1 MAALMGFL
9 SPHITFAEIVNIRA
23 NADMS
28 YSQSKATSAL
38 GETSSS
44 WSLNQNYRLNLSK
57 SLTRTITF
65 RGDVSLSISDSKG
78 GERRERI
85 FPFFTL
91 NFSPPRLARRW
102 YNLNFSYNVTQTVPS
117 EGVNIRSTHT
127 SASLN
132 LPFERWPAISLNYNR
147 STQQDDLSPHI
158 LDSVNNSIGLQ
169 TSYGFEFL
177 GTEASTSYSFSGDI
191 TESKPVETKSENVN
205 HFVGI
210 GFSRDFWK
218 ERIST
223 SANFGFRYTQFTTES
238 LGAPQR
244 FQTGVPA
251 NQGVSGIFTGTPFDA
266 TDPFFTN
273 NALIDGNIN
282 ASAGI
287 NLDTQSSNIVIGFD
301 TAQELNEINLNITT
315 ALTKAIIDTLLFGW
329 QLFTSDDGISWTSF
343 GVQFPVYEEIPSR
356 RFVFS
361 FTERTARFF
370 RLVNTN
376 APNTGSPIDVSEME
390 GLGFILATPSQSFT
404 NTQTADFG
412 GFGIS
417 FAATKALTIRYN
429 ASYSHAHED
438 LSDRD
443 STGVTQGVSLG
454 YTVIP
459 RYLSLSASF
468 VTSSSK
474 STGSVAGVSRSY
486 ALSFSSSPLPT
497 LGGGVGL
504 RRSESLSGSDKI
516 SRSDSLSASVDIR
529 LYRGVDL
536 TVSSNFSES
545 IQFTDNSTSQSI
557 AFLGDIRLQ
566 PWKPFSVVMS
576 GVVSRSER
584 EREGVKST
592 GTTES
597 LNGNFNLNLSQK
609 FSMSG
614 SYSILPDFSQ
624 SYNVSWRPTRNINS
638 SARVGFSE
646 DSINFGADL
655 SWRPLRRLSLN
666 LGYSGT
672 RSEETD
678 AKSDSFF
685 ARGSLRF

>member
-38 GETSSS
+38 GETTSS
-44 WSLNQNYRLNLSK
+44 WSLNQNYNLNLSK
-57 SLTRTITF
+57 RLTRTITF
-65 RGDVSLSISDSKG
+65 SSNVSLSIRDSKG
-78 GERRERI
+78 GERRESI

-91 NFSPPRLARRW
+91 NFSPPKLARRW
-102 YNLNFSYNVTQTVPS
+102 YNLSFSYNVTQTAPS
-117 EGVNIRSTHT
+117 EGVNIRSTFT
-127 SASLN
+127 SVSLN

-147 STQQDDLSPHI
+147 STTQDDLSPHI
-158 LDSVNNSIGLQ
+158 LDTVGNTIGLR

-177 GTEASTSYSFSGDI
+177 GTEASASYSFSGDS
-191 TESKPVETKSENVN
+191 TENKPGKTKSDSVR
-205 HFVGI
+205 HFVGT
-210 GFSRDFWK
+210 GFSRSFWK

-223 SANFGFRYTQFTTES
+223 SANFGFRYSQSTTES

-244 FQTGVPA
+244 FQTGFPA
-251 NQGVSGIFTGTPFDA
+251 NQGVSSIFTGTSFDA
-266 TDPFFTN
+266 TDPSFTN
-273 NALIDGNIN
+273 NALIDGNIS

-287 NLDTQSSNIVIGFD
+287 DINAQSSNIVIGFD

-329 QLFTSDDGISWTSF
+329 ELFTSDDGISWTSF
-343 GVQFPVYEEIPSR
+343 GVQLPVYEEIPSR

-376 APNTGSPIDVSEME
+376 APNTGSPIEVAEME

-404 NTQTADFG
+404 STQTGDFG

-417 FAATKALTIRYN
+417 FAATKDLTIRYS
-429 ASYSHAHED
+429 ASYSHTHDD

-443 STGVTQGVSLG
+443 STGVTQSVSLG

-459 RYLSLSASF
+459 RYLSLSTSF
-468 VTSSSK
+468 ATSSSK
-474 STGSVAGVSRSY
+474 STGSATGGNRSY
-486 ALSFSSSPLPT
+486 SLSFFSSPLPT
-497 LGGGVGL
+497 LGGSLGL
-504 RRSESLSGSDKI
+504 RRSESLSGGDKI
-516 SRSDSLSASVDIR
+516 SRSDALSAGVDIG

-536 TVSSNFSES
+536 TVRSNLSES
-545 IQFTDNSTSQSI
+545 TSFTDNSKLQSI
-557 AFLGDIRLQ
+557 TFLGDIRLQ
-566 PWKPFSVVMS
+566 PWKPFSVLM
-576 GVVSRSER
+576 GGLVSRNESESK
-584 EREGVKST
+584 GVKSSS
-592 GTTES
+592 TTES
-597 LNGNFNLNLSQK
+597 LGGSFNLSLSQK
-609 FSMSG
+609 FSISG
-614 SYSILPDFSQ
+614 SYRILPDFSQ

-646 DSINFGADL
+646 DSTNFGASL
-655 SWRPLRRLSLN
+655 NWRPLRRLSLN
-666 LGYSGT
+666 LGYNGT

-678 AKSDSFF
+678 AKSDSFS
-685 ARGSLRF
+685 ARGSLSF